1 VTFHYHDR
9 DDAGH
14 TFASPKSAAVNM
26 LVFYAILSDAFA
38 RNSMR
43 LLSSEDSAEIT
54 GAAEPVRRIVS

>member
-1 VTFHYHDR
+1 
-9 DDAGH
+9 
-14 TFASPKSAAVNM
+14 M